1 MTVSKGMKP
10 LSRKYVLK
18 IEIFTNANY
27 CSPEKCWVR
36 YTRYINQLL
45 TGKPPK
51 CWVCDTS
58 THWVDQWEKLKS
70 MAPEERLK
78 SVRKN
83 MPASVV
89 LRMLVVTTEHQ
100 IVADESSAPKKL
112 TMTSGSI
119 IITFSCIQQRL
130 WMSHQCETI
139 QKQCYQ
145 FWKITRKSLILLKSK
160 VGRFY

>member
-1 MTVSKGMKP
+1 MTVSKGMKL

-18 IEIFTNANY
+18 IEIFTNVSY

-45 TGKPPK
+45 TRKPPK

-58 THWVDQWEKLKS
+58 THWVDQWERFKS
-70 MAPEERLK
+70 MGPEERLK

-89 LRMLVVTTEHQ
+89 LRMLIVTTEHQ
-100 IVADESSAPKKL
+100 IVANESSAPKKPTVTVQVSSL
-112 TMTSGSI
+112 RFLASSKSSSVCECRISVKLYKSNATSS
-119 IITFSCIQQRL
+119 
-130 WMSHQCETI
+130 
-139 QKQCYQ
+139 
-145 FWKITRKSLILLKSK
+145 
-160 VGRFY
+160 GRSPARALYC